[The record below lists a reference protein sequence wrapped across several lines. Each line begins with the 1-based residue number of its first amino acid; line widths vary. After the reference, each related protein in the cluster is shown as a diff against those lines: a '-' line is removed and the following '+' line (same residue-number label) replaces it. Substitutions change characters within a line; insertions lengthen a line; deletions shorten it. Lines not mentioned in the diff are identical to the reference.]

1 MDGLITIVCYKNG
14 EIIDGP
20 YSVDYS
26 CPPERGFFC
35 Q

>member
-1 MDGLITIVCYKNG
+1 MDVLITIICYKNG

-20 YSVDYS
+20 YGVGYS
-26 CPPERGFFC
+26 YPPERCYG

>member
-20 YSVDYS
+20 YGVGCS
-26 CPPERGFFC
+26 CSRERCFG